1 MGWQMKRI
9 EDMGKDELEDL
20 QIQTELSYQNAMESL
35 TTVELSDLDLSKKVT
50 ELQLQRKNMGAAL
63 IQGKYN
69 LRRIASELRNI
80 KVLIYRRL
88 RGE

>member
-1 MGWQMKRI
+1 MKRI